1 MKTRLKALSNRISS
15 YRNKRTASAP
25 LAPGSRRSLRWRA
38 FILFTCC
45 LAISGCNRF
54 CNSGSGGGGT
64 ASPTPTPVADIG
76 NQIPGRDLRENP
88 PVVES
93 LSARPLPNATAEGNV
108 LLLFQFAKD
117 EKLPP
122 QLSIEVEYGQLILH
136 DDGKNGD
143 ERAQDSVFSAIT
155 KLDLAGFQKARE
167 DRLTRAKDEAIPTF
181 VERAKV
187 SEERAS
193 VLLERNKRLDLID
206 LRPFGLPSGVDIE
219 RSLMITHP
227 KVVQD
232 PSRTR
237 NACTGAGSASMGK
250 WSFGYLMQE
259 MANTP
264 ATGVSVSD
272 FTNAWLKT
280 WLSAQ
285 NINGWT
291 VAQRTQ
297 IQSRVIDPWIAASGG
312 SGNLD
317 LSKAPFRL
325 LAIVNRVDLRQNLA
339 YGGGS
344 AGEGR
349 FVFGVMGPNCQVL
362 PFTVIFE
369 YGIKKR
375 NCVEVRNWAK
385 QWKDLDLNPLGSPAY
400 NAALEAIT
408 EQFVRANSDPS
419 KPNGSALNQLRTNEI
434 ALASPWELREFQVA
448 PKGDPLARFLKEVTV
463 KQTPDLTLNRRTTL
477 VDYVN
482 TFTATILNG
491 TYVVPLQFP
500 PGRPF
505 LGGSSLTPPGVFWN
519 NAAAPTITN
528 RQARHLFSLGTCNAC
543 HAGET
548 RTRFTHVEPAPFGA
562 TVGLSGFLTGIAVP
576 DPADG
581 GVPVRNFNDLQRRA
595 ADLDALVNSHCT
607 GFPFFPR
614 VHQVH

>member
-1 MKTRLKALSNRISS
+1 MKTTGKAFLHRIFSHGA
-15 YRNKRTASAP
+15 NPSAP
-25 LAPGSRRSLRWRA
+25 LPVIRRRFHYRA
-38 FILFTCC
+38 LIVVICC
-45 LAISGCNRF
+45 VALSGCRDKTRQ
-54 CNSGSGGGGT
+54 GGGGAT
-64 ASPTPTPVADIG
+64 PTPTPSDIG
-76 NQIPGRDLRENP
+76 NQVPGRDLREHP

-93 LSARPLPNATAEGNV
+93 LTARPLPTPTAEGNALV
-108 LLLFQFAKD
+108 LVQFAKD

-122 QLSIEVEYGQLILH
+122 QLTIDVEEGQVTLH

-143 ERAQDSVFSAIT
+143 ERAQDSMFSAIT
-155 KLDLAGFQKARE
+155 KLDLAELQKTNQE
-167 DRLTRAKDEAIPTF
+167 RLSRAPDEAVPVF

-193 VLLERNKRLDLID
+193 VLLERNKRLDVLD
-206 LRPFGLPSGVDIE
+206 LRPIGLPSGVDIK
-219 RSLMITHP
+219 RSLMITDP

-232 PSRTR
+232 PTRTR
-237 NACTGAGSASMGK
+237 TACTGAGSSSMGK

-264 ATGVSVSD
+264 MTSISASD
-272 FTNAWLKT
+272 FTLKWLGT
-280 WLSAQ
+280 WLGPQ

-291 VAQRTQ
+291 VAQRNQ
-297 IQSRVIDPWIAASGG
+297 IQNQVIAPWIAASGG
-312 SGNLD
+312 SGSLD

-325 LAIVNRVDLRQNLA
+325 LAIVNRVDLRQNLV

-362 PFTVIFE
+362 QFTVIFE
-369 YGIKKR
+369 YGIKKKG
-375 NCVEVRNWAK
+375 CVDLRNWAK
-385 QWKDLDLNPLGSPAY
+385 QWKDLDLHALGSPAY
-400 NAALEAIT
+400 LAALEAIT

-448 PKGDPLARFLKEVTV
+448 PKGDPMAGLLKEVTV
-463 KQTPDLTLNRRTTL
+463 KQTPDTTLNRTSTL

-482 TFTATILNG
+482 VTTAAILNG
-491 TYVVPLQFP
+491 TYVVPLEFP
-500 PGRPF
+500 PGRRF
-505 LGGSSLTPPGVFWN
+505 LGGSSLTPGGIFWN
-519 NAAAPTITN
+519 NAASPTITN

-548 RTRFTHVEPAPFGA
+548 STGFTHVRPAGFGA
-562 TVGLSGFLTGIAVP
+562 PVPLSGFLTGINVV

-581 GVPVRNFNDLQRRA
+581 SPTRTFNDLQRRA
-595 ADLDALVNSHCT
+595 ADLDALVHSRCLPII
-607 GFPFFPR
+607 FLPR

>member
-1 MKTRLKALSNRISS
+1 MKTRLKGLWTSISFHSGRLS
-15 YRNKRTASAP
+15 ASAFA
-25 LAPGSRRSLRWRA
+25 LLGAGSRRPVRWRA
-38 FILFTCC
+38 LILFAGC
-45 LAISGCNRF
+45 LAISGCNRA
-54 CNSGSGGGGT
+54 CNQPGTGGNG
-64 ASPTPTPVADIG
+64 SPTPTPVTDLG
-76 NQIPGRDLRENP
+76 NQVPGRDLRENP
-88 PVVES
+88 PIVES
-93 LSARPLPNATAEGNV
+93 VVARPLPTPTAEGNV
-108 LLLFQFAKD
+108 LVLFQFAKD

-122 QLSIEVEYGQLILH
+122 QLTIDVEDGQLTLH

-143 ERAQDSVFSAIT
+143 ERAQDSLFSAIT
-155 KLDLAGFQKARE
+155 KLDLAEFQRANQ
-167 DRLTRAKDEAIPTF
+167 DRLARANDEAIPTF

-193 VLLERNKRLDLID
+193 IFLERNKRLDLID
-206 LRPFGLPSGVDIE
+206 LRPIGLPSGVDIK
-219 RSLMITHP
+219 RSLMITDP
-227 KVVQD
+227 TVVQD
-232 PSRTR
+232 PTRTR
-237 NACTGAGSASMGK
+237 TACTGAGSSSMGK

-264 ATGVSVSD
+264 ATGISASD
-272 FTNAWLKT
+272 FTMAWLKT
-280 WLSAQ
+280 WLSPQ

-297 IQSRVIDPWIAASGG
+297 IQNQVIGPWKAASGG
-312 SGNLD
+312 SGTLD

-325 LAIVNRVDLRQNLA
+325 LAIVNRVDLRQNLV

-362 PFTVIFE
+362 QFTVIFE

-375 NCVEVRNWAK
+375 GCVDLRNWAK
-385 QWKDLDLNPLGSPAY
+385 QWKDLDLNPIGSPAY

-408 EQFVRANSDPS
+408 EQFVKANSDPT

-434 ALASPWELREFQVA
+434 ALSSPWELREFQVG
-448 PKGDPLARFLKEVTV
+448 PKGDPLAGLLKEVTV
-463 KQTPDLTLNRRTTL
+463 KQTPDLTLNRTSTL

-491 TYVVPLQFP
+491 TYVVPLEFP
-500 PGRPF
+500 VGRHF
-505 LGGSSLTPPGVFWN
+505 LGGSALTPFGIIWN
-519 NAAAPTITN
+519 NPASPTITN

-548 RTRFTHVEPAPFGA
+548 QTAFTHVKPAPFGA
-562 TVGLSGFLTGIAVP
+562 AAGLSGFLTGISVV

-581 GVPVRNFNDLQRRA
+581 SPTRTFNDLQRRA
-595 ADLDALVNSHCT
+595 ADLDALVHSRCLSL
-607 GFPFFPR
+607 PIFPR